1 MFSDH
6 KSLKLDI
13 KNKNFLAGQWQKKNE
28 IKPQPSQKHTDL
40 RGVGWGD
47 GWKRWS
53 RSRVHLW
60 WAWEMHKITES
71 YGTPETD
78 IALYVNYSWI

>member
-6 KSLKLDI
+6 KWLKLDI
-13 KNKNFLAGQWQKKNE
+13 KNKKFLVGQWQKNE
-28 IKPQPSQKHTDL
+28 IKQQPSQKDMDS
-40 RGVGWGD
+40 RGVRWGD
-47 GWKRWS
+47 GKNRWS